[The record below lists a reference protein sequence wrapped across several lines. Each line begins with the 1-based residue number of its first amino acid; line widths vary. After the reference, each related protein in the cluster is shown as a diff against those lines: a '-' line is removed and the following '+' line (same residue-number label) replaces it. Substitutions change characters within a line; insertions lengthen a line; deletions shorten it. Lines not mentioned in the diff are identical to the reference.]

1 MSQRKIIIKNALLIV
16 LMISGFFFLSK
27 LLGQEDNPYL
37 RFLNIVFVILGIR
50 QAVKESIAK
59 NGVTNYGLNF
69 GSAFATGALS
79 VLISS
84 VGVLLYIEFISP
96 EFLDLMNNNFLI
108 GGDLDVFEV
117 FFSLMIEGLASS
129 IVGALIVMQFFKNH
143 DKSDTKAS

>member
-27 LLGQEDNPYL
+27 LLGQEDPYL